1 MAFYK
6 ALEKVELK
14 KYSEAD
20 SEDFGVVFYS
30 KGSFKSNK
38 LFDNEIK
45 KKVSNFFEDEKKTSL
60 MLSKEFSQLN
70 SDFLFVK
77 DFARINLIIRSRV
90 G

>member
-45 KKVSNFFEDEKKTSL
+45 KKVSNFLKMKKRL
-60 MLSKEFSQLN
+60 P
-70 SDFLFVK
+70 
-77 DFARINLIIRSRV
+77 
-90 G
+90 

>member
-45 KKVSNFFEDEKKTSL
+45 KKVSTFLKMKKKTSL
-60 MLSKEFSQLN
+60 MLSRNFHN
-70 SDFLFVK
+70 
-77 DFARINLIIRSRV
+77 
-90 G
+90 

>member
-45 KKVSNFFEDEKKTSL
+45 KKVSNFF
-60 MLSKEFSQLN
+60 
-70 SDFLFVK
+70 
-77 DFARINLIIRSRV
+77 
-90 G
+90 